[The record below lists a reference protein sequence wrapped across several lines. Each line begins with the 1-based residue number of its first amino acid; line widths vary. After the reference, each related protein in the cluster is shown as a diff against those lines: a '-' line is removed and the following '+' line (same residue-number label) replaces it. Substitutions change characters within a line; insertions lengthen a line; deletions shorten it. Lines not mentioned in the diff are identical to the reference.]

1 MDKIRSI
8 RTPTPPPEKSNF
20 DAGME
25 FLDKRQISDALEEL
39 NANEFRPK
47 SFNSST
53 NKSGKSDADVVIVKG
68 KPRIQKVDS
77 NDDPLF
83 HQKVSFTLKERRKK
97 VSKMLNYYFYL
108 QVFGDDEKLMEQ
120 WIHKF
125 YKERQKMFAAS
136 N

>member
-1 MDKIRSI
+1 
-8 RTPTPPPEKSNF
+8 
-20 DAGME
+20 ME

-68 KPRIQKVDS
+68 EPRIQKVDS

-97 VSKMLNYYFYL
+97 VSKIIMCFYL
-108 QVFGDDEKLMEQ
+108 QVFGDDEKRMEQ